1 MTTKAKE
8 KQEQEKRPL
17 DKYYKPTRHINW
29 INMTPQ
35 QSLHMGDSMCNLPM
49 SDRILVI
56 LLGSIFCL
64 AVFIM
69 TSRALKKYI
78 KAFAATE
85 KQLRDQK
92 YKWKQVPPK
101 DGESTT
107 KRVLVEGVR
116 KKYYWCVHHKAWTL
130 HSPQECRKSEEN
142 RKKRKS
148 PNKHE
153 GSSKRKK
160 TYDKARIAFEA
171 LALLAQ
177 SNPTSP
183 SSSSNYTE
191 DSNQDSNFSGT
202 TKDSSSS
209 RSSTQSYK
217 TAEYDTDES

>member
-1 MTTKAKE
+1 
-8 KQEQEKRPL
+8 L
-17 DKYYKPTRHINW
+17 DKYYKPIRHTNW

-64 AVFIM
+64 ATFIM
-69 TSRALKKYI
+69 TSRPLKKYV

-85 KQLRDQK
+85 RQLREQK

-142 RKKRKS
+142 RKKRKKPS
-148 PNKHE
+148 NHE